1 MQTYSGSSDHIKA
14 DHLPCESV
22 IFGSSEVMLALRI
35 RCDLAAP
42 TEVPLLIRGESGT
55 GKEILARYIH
65 IHSARASGPFLR
77 INCAAI
83 PGPLLETELFGY
95 ERGAFTGANEAK
107 PGKIELAGGGTLFF
121 DEIGEMPLAL
131 QSKLLHVLQDG
142 HYCRIGG
149 LETRQSRV
157 RIICA
162 THFDLERAVADG
174 TFRGDLFYRLDVL
187 ELRLPPLRER
197 LCDLETLATYHFERI
212 SARLKRS
219 VLPIP
224 NGTLERM
231 VCWHWPGNIRELENW
246 ISRYIVLGTQEV
258 GHQIVS
264 RQSSQV
270 GNGGPVHLKQMSKEA
285 VIAAERQMILR
296 SLDARHWNKRRV
308 ARDLQISY
316 RGLLYK
322 IRAAGITRS
331 DETHHEEGAN
341 E

>member
-1 MQTYSGSSDHIKA
+1 
-14 DHLPCESV
+14 
-22 IFGSSEVMLALRI
+22 
-35 RCDLAAP
+35 
-42 TEVPLLIRGESGT
+42 
-55 GKEILARYIH
+55 
-65 IHSARASGPFLR
+65 
-77 INCAAI
+77 
-83 PGPLLETELFGY
+83 
-95 ERGAFTGANEAK
+95 
-107 PGKIELAGGGTLFF
+107 
-121 DEIGEMPLAL
+121 
-131 QSKLLHVLQDG
+131 
-142 HYCRIGG
+142 
-149 LETRQSRV
+149 V

>member
-1 MQTYSGSSDHIKA
+1 
-14 DHLPCESV
+14 
-22 IFGSSEVMLALRI
+22 MLELRM
-35 RCDLAAP
+35 RCDLAAH
-42 TEVPLLIRGESGT
+42 TDVPLLIRGESGT

-65 IHSARASGPFLR
+65 VHSARASGPFLR

-83 PGPLLETELFGY
+83 PGPLLESELFGY

-107 PGKIELAGGGTLFF
+107 PGKIELASGGTLFF

-162 THFDLERAVADG
+162 THCDLERVVAEG

-187 ELRLPPLRER
+187 ELRLPPLCER
-197 LCDLETLATYHFERI
+197 LCDLEVLATYHLERL
-212 SARLKRS
+212 SAKLKRN
-219 VLPIP
+219 VHAIP
-224 NGTLERM
+224 HGTLERM
-231 VCWHWPGNIRELENW
+231 ARWHWPGNIRELENW
-246 ISRYIVLGTQEV
+246 VSRYIVLGTQEV
-258 GHQIVS
+258 GHQVVPGQPSIEVS
-264 RQSSQV
+264 Y
-270 GNGGPVHLKQMSKEA
+270 GAPVQLKQMSKQA
-285 VIAAERQMILR
+285 AIAAERQMILR

-322 IRAAGITRS
+322 IRAAGISRS
-331 DETHHEEGAN
+331 DGTDQDEGAKP